1 MKPFKYSCQ
10 GQVFMVG
17 AVPGLE
23 KALVHRALAS
33 KPFLDWVGRVERRF
47 FLKKVVFQS
56 IDVFGHGKLGFSKIS
71 VDAYERL
78 PDLTCGEQSVP
89 GIIFLRGDS
98 VAILV
103 VLICGKRRYVL
114 MVRQPRLATGVFSFL
129 EMPAG
134 MVEGNRIWSAA
145 LKEMEEE
152 LGPDF
157 RLTRKDLRVLRAPMY
172 LSAGGCDER
181 LGFYLHE
188 RHVTRDDL
196 KKYQG
201 LATGHLEERE
211 RITLDVIPLSQLP
224 MGRNAS
230 SVVAYHEYLA
240 LLERREL
247 REERKSGLR
256 GKPPE
261 EDQRVGK

>member
-10 GQVFMVG
+10 GKTFMVG

-23 KALVHRALAS
+23 KALVRQALVS
-33 KPFLDWVGRVERRF
+33 NPFLDWLGRMEQRF

-71 VDAYERL
+71 AEAYERM
-78 PDLTCGEQSVP
+78 PDLTSGDQSVP
-89 GIIFLRGDS
+89 GIVFLRGDS

-114 MVRQPRLATGVFSFL
+114 MVRQPRLATGSFSFL

-134 MVEGNRIWSAA
+134 MLEGDKIWSAA
-145 LKEMEEE
+145 LKEMEQE

-157 RLTRKDLRVLRAPMY
+157 RLTRKDLKVLRSPMY

-181 LGFYLHE
+181 LGLYLHE
-188 RHVTRDDL
+188 RNVTRTDL
-196 KKYQG
+196 ERYQG
-201 LATGHLEERE
+201 LATGCLEERE
-211 RITLDVIPLSQLP
+211 RITLEVIPLSQLP
-224 MGRNAS
+224 KGPNAS

-240 LLERREL
+240 LLARREL
-247 REERKSGLR
+247 REERKSGR
-256 GKPPE
+256 YGKRSD
-261 EDQRVGK
+261 EDRRVGK